1 MEQEC
6 IMLIMS
12 MCGLMGGVSTGRRL
26 FVASGSIAKSVGCG
40 LFSTAVIIIV
50 VLYCWFLVDSH
61 IDEEQ

>member
-50 VLYCWFLVDSH
+50 LLYCWFLVDSR
-61 IDEEQ
+61 IEEQ